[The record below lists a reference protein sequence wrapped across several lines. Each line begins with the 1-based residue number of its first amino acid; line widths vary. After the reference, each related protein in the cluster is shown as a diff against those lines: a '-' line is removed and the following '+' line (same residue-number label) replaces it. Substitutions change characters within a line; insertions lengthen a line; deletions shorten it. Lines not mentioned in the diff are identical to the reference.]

1 MEKKNDHLPS
11 DRDDTPS
18 NQKDE
23 FESEGIIINEVQL
36 LLAEKRTS
44 LATMRTGITVFVLPL
59 SVLSVLI
66 ATSKYYDVTQV
77 MPFIIPLLAICVA
90 LVLLGSYLIIRSVIK
105 MRHQDS
111 LIMQLKRKHRW
122 IAEYID

>member
-1 MEKKNDHLPS
+1 MVKKDVHLLS
-11 DRDDTPS
+11 GKDGTPS
-18 NQKDE
+18 KQEDE
-23 FESEGIIINEVQL
+23 FVSEGIIINEVQL

-66 ATSKYYDVTQV
+66 ATSRYYDMFQV
-77 MPFIIPLLAICVA
+77 MHFIIPLLAICVA
-90 LVLLGSYLIIRSVIK
+90 LVFLGSYLIIRAVIR
-105 MRHQDS
+105 MRHHDS
-111 LIMQLKRKHRW
+111 LIMQLKRTHRW